1 MVFKKLLIVTIGIT
15 LISAACKRINTTKNV
30 NEATVATYKDD
41 LNGFR
46 PTYKVEE
53 ATSVAVTTPE
63 KTAKP
68 ATSAAPTGDIT
79 QKLDVALDTIA
90 VRNRNIR
97 FAQGYRIQIYSGGS
111 RDEANKARDRS
122 YALIRDAVPHIVYT
136 QPTFRVK
143 VGDFMDRL
151 EAQRVYAI
159 LLTDFPNAL
168 IMPDRIE
175 IR

>member
-1 MVFKKLLIVTIGIT
+1 MVLKKLLLLIIGVT
-15 LISAACKRINTTKNV
+15 LIAAACKRPSTTKNV

-41 LNGFR
+41 LNKFR
-46 PTYKVEE
+46 PTYKIEE
-53 ATSVAVTTPE
+53 TTSTSVSTPE
-63 KTAKP
+63 KPSKP
-68 ATSAAPTGDIT
+68 VASAGPSGDIT

-111 RDEANKARDRS
+111 REEANRARDRS
-122 YALIRDAVPHIVYT
+122 YALIKDAIPHIVYT

-159 LLTDFPNAL
+159 LLTEFPNAL